1 MHRREKSLW
10 KHRLLKR
17 CVNTT
22 SGNVAKETKE
32 GFVRYRRIL
41 ANVIVYSHVISI
53 RVNPYKLSPYMQ
65 IRFLSCKSCLI
76 RAVCAS
82 FSSPVAINNKGHI
95 GNQNCEI
102 AGWQKR

>member
-17 CVNTT
+17 CVNNT
-22 SGNVAKETKE
+22 SGNVANETTE

-53 RVNPYKLSPYMQ
+53 RVNP
-65 IRFLSCKSCLI
+65 
-76 RAVCAS
+76 
-82 FSSPVAINNKGHI
+82 
-95 GNQNCEI
+95 
-102 AGWQKR
+102 